1 MAKVEILM
9 ATYNGEKYVREQ
21 IDSILSQSF
30 EDFHIT
36 VSDDYST
43 DSTYSI
49 LKSYEEM
56 TPAKIKVIRPP
67 NRFGNARDHFF
78 YLLKIIDAD
87 YYFFSDQD
95 DVWFGDKLVLFLD
108 AFKEAESS
116 YGNDFPLLV
125 FSDQTP
131 TDSQLN
137 PLSESLMEYQ
147 KQNSNIKNYKELIFQ
162 NVVTGGAMALSRKL
176 RDLSLLCT
184 DTTKTIMHDHWI
196 AIVAALFGKCIYLNC
211 STSYYRQH
219 GGNEVGA
226 KNVRQ
231 LGYIIRKISHLKKL
245 KEKIQNDKKQAGL
258 VYSTYEKK
266 LTKEDSEFLLTYS
279 KERSGVKFYFKN
291 RKYFYGTFRF
301 VGKMILG

>member
-21 IDSILSQSF
+21 IDSILLQSF
-30 EDFHIT
+30 DDFHVTI
-36 VSDDYST
+36 SDDYSS

-67 NRFGNARDHFF
+67 HRFGNARDHFF
-78 YLLKIIDAD
+78 YLLKTIDAD

-95 DVWFGDKLVLFLD
+95 DVWFGNKLVLFLD
-108 AFKEAESS
+108 AFREAESS
-116 YGNDFPLLV
+116 YGKDFPLLV

-147 KQNSNIKNYKELIFQ
+147 KQNPNIKSYKELIFQ
-162 NVVTGGAMALSRKL
+162 NVVTGGAMALNRKL
-176 RDLSLLCT
+176 RDLSLLCN

-196 AIVAALFGKCIYLNC
+196 AIVAALFGKCNYLNS

-231 LGYIIRKISHLKKL
+231 LRYIIRKMLHFRLL
-245 KEKIQNDKKQAGL
+245 REKIQRDKMQAETI
-258 VYSTYEKK
+258 YYTYN
-266 LTKEDSEFLLTYS
+266 KEISEGDKDFLLAYA
-279 KERSGVKFYFKN
+279 KKRSGMNFYMRNK
-291 RKYFYGTFRF
+291 KYFNYKAKF
-301 VGKMILG
+301 LGEVFFG